1 MSEPKRI
8 ALIPLAASAA
18 DAVQPLPTTKKDKK
32 SSAVIVK
39 THRFSLTL
47 PDSTEK
53 SCPEFNFADLI
64 SSLTKKKESHATNGS
79 TPAVSA
85 GPLLDPFA
93 EDDEDQL
100 RGIAKKFEEKYGLPV
115 AKKKKSRKYDDY
127 VDLGAGYDEN
137 DPFIDNT
144 DAYDEIV
151 PAEVTTAHGGF
162 YINSGALEFKPVEKR
177 SDSESESE
185 SESSES
191 ESEDSLSEAST
202 TPISTNKKRRVIESD
217 DDDSPEEIQL
227 NGSEGEETEAKKKK
241 LRLDDSGSVQQAKRK
256 KVSSPL
262 DTAVIGEASS
272 ISSKKPRPSVKELLQ
287 QKRELEKT
295 TPEIVEKL
303 VTKNLNNNVPVA
315 PTAVVTTPPVAKD
328 VLQLKR
334 DKEREVVDLS
344 VGSKPTPETAVVT
357 TDSSSD
363 SSDSSSD
370 SSESE
375 SGGDEDEDGR
385 DADVM
390 KGENDPDAKLPNNL
404 TPATLAV
411 IEDIKKAA
419 ASSDQQ
425 GKCRFFSTEIN
436 RLLLAIELQARQ
448 YSCSKRQ
455 AIYSH
460 LAGFLPCTKHT
471 LLKRAK
477 NLVLEDVESKLKP
490 AIKKLQLSV
499 EKVIAEQIERHATQC
514 QRLADANPERYLE
527 YYRYVWDPELEP
539 AGGTDD
545 EDKKPEKSNK
555 QPQPRRRFQ
564 WSKEMRSILNQV
576 VYLKAE
582 CFNWSKLR
590 KETAAEYLLRFLDSE
605 IRLLWPK
612 GWMTAKILFKESQ
625 EAHSFVTSK
634 SKLNPAIKKPSIPR
648 SGLVDALALPS
659 PVAPST
665 LSQNATN
672 TPPSSVSKEIKKSQL
687 KDRML
692 SATAQPLV
700 RQDSNSVHHRSD
712 SAPNLSSGKAE
723 KSRSEVNVP
732 TVRPDN
738 GAKLDVTKHRPRP
751 DPTCS
756 AARTEIHH
764 ITKDAN
770 KSSFRQSESPHST
783 NHSRVTEAN
792 QTNNSKSDHSSDLV
806 KPKSEGATSKANPV
820 QVRSDLG
827 MVKSDAPQSTK
838 PNKVDSI
845 KPRHDSNS
853 VSRGTES
860 NKQSRS
866 DSAASS
872 EIKLNSVLRGPDS
885 GKQSRW
891 DNASSSEVKI
901 RFDHGQTVTKVEPA
915 QNKVDVIPSD
925 GNSTSNSKVSK
936 TSKPAPTVSASL
948 ASSLASFVDSG
959 LRWTDSTPGV
969 LDLSDDQQQPRLAS
983 KAADLSSTRADSHF
997 AKDPVPKSE
1006 ETEDQESLLQR
1017 DLAMVLEEISQITRL
1032 VEGKDLTQPPQMTKS
1047 SDSRTKSV
1055 IKTTGS
1061 LSTSH
1066 MPASAPSLTSNP
1078 ASRSSTTSGSAL
1090 PPKLTAATRTPPPIV
1105 STPVSRISSSP
1116 TGANSS
1122 VQLISPTHSS
1132 RTMSPV
1138 SSDHLKSGSGQG
1150 KYNSSISKLLLSEFM
1165 MTPPTAHSSS
1175 RHAGDFFNSGH
1186 LSPEKRKPDAI
1197 SNQQSLPPLPAHQ
1210 QHVST
1215 NSIPRSSPN
1224 SMYRNYPA
1232 STAQVVS
1239 TPTST
1244 LAMRSSHSIESLIQ
1258 TKKSPT
1264 ETSSSHRSVGNVHPG
1279 QQTSQSQQLAQPSV
1293 SKHDP
1298 LSIFMAQK
1306 NSQKSPHGDYN
1317 YYTQPGTGHH
1327 QQSS

>member
-32 SSAVIVK
+32 STAVIVK

-79 TPAVSA
+79 TPAVST

-100 RGIAKKFEEKYGLPV
+100 RGIAKKFEEKYGLPA

-241 LRLDDSGSVQQAKRK
+241 PRLDDSGNVQLAKRK
-256 KVSSPL
+256 KMSSPL
-262 DTAVIGEASS
+262 ETGIIGEASS
-272 ISSKKPRPSVKELLQ
+272 VSTKKPRPSVKELLQ
-287 QKRELEKT
+287 QKRELEKA
-295 TPEIVEKL
+295 TPEIAEKP
-303 VTKNLNNNVPVA
+303 VAKNLNNNVPVA

-334 DKEREVVDLS
+334 EKEREVVDLS

-375 SGGDEDEDGR
+375 SGGEEDEDGR

-514 QRLADANPERYLE
+514 QRLADAK
-527 YYRYVWDPELEP
+527 DPELEP

-590 KETAAEYLLRFLDSE
+590 KETAAEYLLRFLDTE

-687 KDRML
+687 KDRM
-692 SATAQPLV
+692 SSTIAQPV
-700 RQDSNSVHHRSD
+700 ARQDSNSVHHRSD

-723 KSRSEVNVP
+723 KSRSDVNMP
-732 TVRPDN
+732 TIRPDN

-764 ITKDAN
+764 ITKDSN

-783 NHSRVTEAN
+783 NHSRVTDATN

-806 KPKSEGATSKANPV
+806 KPKIEGATSKANPV

-827 MVKSDAPQSTK
+827 IVKSDAPQSTK

-872 EIKLNSVLRGPDS
+872 EVKLNSVLRGPDS
-885 GKQSRW
+885 SKQSRW
-891 DNASSSEVKI
+891 DNASSSEVKN
-901 RFDHGQTVTKVEPA
+901 RFDHGQTVTKVDPA
-915 QNKVDVIPSD
+915 QNKVDVMPSD
-925 GNSTSNSKVSK
+925 GNSTSNSKVGK
-936 TSKPAPTVSASL
+936 TGKPVPTVSASL
-948 ASSLASFVDSG
+948 ANSLASFVDSG
-959 LRWTDSTPGV
+959 LRWTDSIPGV
-969 LDLSDDQQQPRLAS
+969 LDLSDDQQQPRPAS
-983 KAADLSSTRADSHF
+983 KPADSSSRADSHF
-997 AKDPVPKSE
+997 VKDAAPKTE
-1006 ETEDQESLLQR
+1006 ETEDQESVLQR

-1032 VEGKDLTQPPQMTKS
+1032 VEGKDHTQPPQMTKS

-1066 MPASAPSLTSNP
+1066 TPASAPSLTSNP

-1090 PPKLTAATRTPPPIV
+1090 PPKLTAATRTPPPPPIV

-1138 SSDHLKSGSGQG
+1138 SSSGQG

-1232 STAQVVS
+1232 SSAQVVS

-1264 ETSSSHRSVGNVHPG
+1264 ETSSSYRSVGNVHPG

>member
-8 ALIPLAASAA
+8 ALIPLAAAEAA
-18 DAVQPLPTTKKDKK
+18 QAPLPAKKDKK
-32 SSAVIVK
+32 STTTIVK
-39 THRFSLTL
+39 THRFTLTL

-64 SSLTKKKESHATNGS
+64 SALTKKKESHATNGS
-79 TPAVSA
+79 TPAVST

-100 RGIAKKFEEKYGLPV
+100 RGIAKKFEEKYGLPA

-191 ESEDSLSEAST
+191 DSEDSLSEAST

-227 NGSEGEETEAKKKK
+227 NGSEGEETDVKKKK
-241 LRLDDSGSVQQAKRK
+241 LRLDDSGNVQQAKRK
-256 KVSSPL
+256 KMSSPL
-262 DTAVIGEASS
+262 ETSVTGEASS
-272 ISSKKPRPSVKELLQ
+272 VSSKKPRPSVKELLQ
-287 QKRELEKT
+287 QKREHEKA
-295 TPEIVEKL
+295 TPDIAEKP
-303 VTKNLNNNVPVA
+303 VTKNLNNNVSVT
-315 PTAVVTTPPVAKD
+315 PTAVVTTPPVPKD

-344 VGSKPTPETAVVT
+344 VGSKTTPETAVVT

-385 DADVM
+385 DADAM

-455 AIYSH
+455 AIYTH
-460 LAGFLPCTKHT
+460 LTGFLPCTKHT

-490 AIKKLQLSV
+490 AIRKLQVSV

-555 QPQPRRRFQ
+555 TPQPRRRFQ

-634 SKLNPAIKKPSIPR
+634 SKLNPAVKKPSIPR

-672 TPPSSVSKEIKKSQL
+672 TPPSFVSKEIKKSQL
-687 KDRML
+687 KDRMS
-692 SATAQPLV
+692 SALAQPV
-700 RQDSNSVHHRSD
+700 ARQDSNSVHHRSD

-732 TVRPDN
+732 TIRPDN
-738 GAKLDVTKHRPRP
+738 GAKLDVTKYRPRP

-764 ITKDAN
+764 ITKDPN
-770 KSSFRQSESPHST
+770 KSSFRQNESPHST
-783 NHSRVTEAN
+783 NHSRVTDAN
-792 QTNNSKSDHSSDLV
+792 QTNNSKSDHPSDLV
-806 KPKSEGATSKANPV
+806 KPKIEGATSKANPV
-820 QVRSDLG
+820 HVRSDLG
-827 MVKSDAPQSTK
+827 IVKSDAPQSTK

-853 VSRGTES
+853 ISRGMES

-872 EIKLNSVLRGPDS
+872 EVKLNSVLRGPDS
-885 GKQSRW
+885 SKQSRW
-891 DNASSSEVKI
+891 DNVSSAEVKN
-901 RFDHGQTVTKVEPA
+901 RFDHGQTVTKVDPA

-925 GNSTSNSKVSK
+925 GNSTSNSKVGK
-936 TSKPAPTVSASL
+936 TSKPVPTVSASL
-948 ASSLASFVDSG
+948 ANSLASFVDSG
-959 LRWTDSTPGV
+959 LRWTDSIPGV
-969 LDLSDDQQQPRLAS
+969 LDLSDDQQQPRPTS
-983 KAADLSSTRADSHF
+983 KAAEPSTRADSHF
-997 AKDPVPKSE
+997 VKDPVPKSE

-1078 ASRSSTTSGSAL
+1078 ASRSSTTSGSVL
-1090 PPKLTAATRTPPPIV
+1090 PPKLTAATRTPPPPPLV

-1224 SMYRNYPA
+1224 SINYPA
-1232 STAQVVS
+1232 SSAQVVS

-1264 ETSSSHRSVGNVHPG
+1264 ETSSHRSVGNVHPG

>member
-217 DDDSPEEIQL
+217 EDDSPEEIQL
-227 NGSEGEETEAKKKK
+227 NGSEGEETESKKKK
-241 LRLDDSGSVQQAKRK
+241 LRLDDSGSIQQAKRK

-272 ISSKKPRPSVKELLQ
+272 VSSKKPRPSVKELLQ

-514 QRLADANPERYLE
+514 QRLADAK
-527 YYRYVWDPELEP
+527 DPELEP

-872 EIKLNSVLRGPDS
+872 EVKLNSVLRGPDS

-997 AKDPVPKSE
+997 VKDPVPKSE

-1138 SSDHLKSGSGQG
+1138 SSSGQG

>member
-1 MSEPKRI
+1 
-8 ALIPLAASAA
+8 
-18 DAVQPLPTTKKDKK
+18 
-32 SSAVIVK
+32 
-39 THRFSLTL
+39 
-47 PDSTEK
+47 
-53 SCPEFNFADLI
+53 
-64 SSLTKKKESHATNGS
+64 
-79 TPAVSA
+79 
-85 GPLLDPFA
+85 
-93 EDDEDQL
+93 
-100 RGIAKKFEEKYGLPV
+100 
-115 AKKKKSRKYDDY
+115 
-127 VDLGAGYDEN
+127 
-137 DPFIDNT
+137 
-144 DAYDEIV
+144 
-151 PAEVTTAHGGF
+151 
-162 YINSGALEFKPVEKR
+162 
-177 SDSESESE
+177 
-185 SESSES
+185 
-191 ESEDSLSEAST
+191 
-202 TPISTNKKRRVIESD
+202 
-217 DDDSPEEIQL
+217 
-227 NGSEGEETEAKKKK
+227 
-241 LRLDDSGSVQQAKRK
+241 
-256 KVSSPL
+256 
-262 DTAVIGEASS
+262 
-272 ISSKKPRPSVKELLQ
+272 
-287 QKRELEKT
+287 
-295 TPEIVEKL
+295 
-303 VTKNLNNNVPVA
+303 
-315 PTAVVTTPPVAKD
+315 
-328 VLQLKR
+328 
-334 DKEREVVDLS
+334 
-344 VGSKPTPETAVVT
+344 
-357 TDSSSD
+357 
-363 SSDSSSD
+363 
-370 SSESE
+370 
-375 SGGDEDEDGR
+375 
-385 DADVM
+385 
-390 KGENDPDAKLPNNL
+390 
-404 TPATLAV
+404 
-411 IEDIKKAA
+411 
-419 ASSDQQ
+419 
-425 GKCRFFSTEIN
+425 
-436 RLLLAIELQARQ
+436 
-448 YSCSKRQ
+448 
-455 AIYSH
+455 
-460 LAGFLPCTKHT
+460 
-471 LLKRAK
+471 
-477 NLVLEDVESKLKP
+477 
-490 AIKKLQLSV
+490 
-499 EKVIAEQIERHATQC
+499 
-514 QRLADANPERYLE
+514 
-527 YYRYVWDPELEP
+527 
-539 AGGTDD
+539 
-545 EDKKPEKSNK
+545 
-555 QPQPRRRFQ
+555 
-564 WSKEMRSILNQV
+564 
-576 VYLKAE
+576 
-582 CFNWSKLR
+582 
-590 KETAAEYLLRFLDSE
+590 
-605 IRLLWPK
+605 
-612 GWMTAKILFKESQ
+612 
-625 EAHSFVTSK
+625 
-634 SKLNPAIKKPSIPR
+634 
-648 SGLVDALALPS
+648 
-659 PVAPST
+659 
-665 LSQNATN
+665 
-672 TPPSSVSKEIKKSQL
+672 
-687 KDRML
+687 ML

-872 EIKLNSVLRGPDS
+872 EVKLNSVLRGPDS

-1138 SSDHLKSGSGQG
+1138 SSDHLKSG
-1150 KYNSSISKLLLSEFM
+1150 
-1165 MTPPTAHSSS
+1165 
-1175 RHAGDFFNSGH
+1175 
-1186 LSPEKRKPDAI
+1186 EK
-1197 SNQQSLPPLPAHQ
+1197 
-1210 QHVST
+1210 V
-1215 NSIPRSSPN
+1215 
-1224 SMYRNYPA
+1224 
-1232 STAQVVS
+1232 
-1239 TPTST
+1239 
-1244 LAMRSSHSIESLIQ
+1244 
-1258 TKKSPT
+1258 
-1264 ETSSSHRSVGNVHPG
+1264 
-1279 QQTSQSQQLAQPSV
+1279 
-1293 SKHDP
+1293 
-1298 LSIFMAQK
+1298 
-1306 NSQKSPHGDYN
+1306 
-1317 YYTQPGTGHH
+1317 
-1327 QQSS
+1327 